1 MGSVESL
8 IALHDPHHLL
18 VFFWYCYL
26 SWILFLRNCG
36 NPKWCLKR
44 TYFLLGGSSKWF
56 FSQTQL
62 VPLYTHHS
70 KKTNNKLANPWSRGV
85 SFCLIPC
92 IYAYIKI
99 NKQKTYIYIYVKK
112 YIYIY
117 TLICKL
123 KNIYLYISKNKYII
137 QTAHPQQTN
146 TYPPNPNPNQTK
158 QKKSQGSRRSET
170 GFLLLFDTLRFLLSL
185 LPLAISFFQRIFLGR
200 KDLFWNEIH
209 FL

>member
-1 MGSVESL
+1 MGSVGSL

-18 VFFWYCYL
+18 VFFKYCYL

-44 TYFLLGGSSKWF
+44 AYFLLGGSSKWF

-70 KKTNNKLANPWSRGV
+70 KKTNNKLVNPWSRGV
-85 SFCLIPC
+85 SFFLIPC

-99 NKQKTYIYIYVKK
+99 NKQKTYIYIYE
-112 YIYIY
+112 YIY

-123 KNIYLYISKNKYII
+123 KKYIYICKNRYII

-185 LPLAISFFQRIFLGR
+185 LPLAISFFQRKFWGGKICFGMKFIFC
-200 KDLFWNEIH
+200 K
-209 FL
+209 